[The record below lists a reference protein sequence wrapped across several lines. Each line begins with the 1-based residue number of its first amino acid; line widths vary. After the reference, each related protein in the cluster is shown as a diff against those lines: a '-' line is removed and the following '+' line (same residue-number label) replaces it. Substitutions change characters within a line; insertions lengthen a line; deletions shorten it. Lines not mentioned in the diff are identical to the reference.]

1 MSTIAISAAI
11 NVGTQYVIA
20 AFNTASTRHKESN
33 LAVDLF
39 SMKWNLFFHIGV
51 KKQSIFANNT
61 RILSMKN

>member
-39 SMKWNLFFHIGV
+39 SMKWN
-51 KKQSIFANNT
+51 
-61 RILSMKN
+61 